1 MDITEFRKRQAT
13 YHAKTRQ
20 RQVDRL
26 NANDDT
32 PYHIALLEEMIMDL
46 IERVERVEE
55 LLAPAPEEEVVHSL
69 GRPSGA

>member
-1 MDITEFRKRQAT
+1 MDIVEFRKKQSAF
-13 YHAKTRQ
+13 HDKTRK
-20 RQVDRL
+20 RQVERM

-46 IERVERVEE
+46 IQRVEKIEAFYE
-55 LLAPAPEEEVVHSL
+55 PAPEEEVVHSL